1 MKYGVIVSRPMFLP
15 YVVPVDEPTA
25 AQAMKVYESESI
37 LTPLFVVDFEADKLY
52 RVLEGEGGYTL
63 TEQAQEMLGFRT
75 TAEAVKDDS

>member
-1 MKYGVIVSRPMFLP
+1 
-15 YVVPVDEPTA
+15 
-25 AQAMKVYESESI
+25 MKVYESESI